1 AFVPREMHAHHGTAR
16 FREHADGP
24 MHRCR
29 QLVTLEPSVSATSW
43 IGRDLGDAVVQTRRL
58 EPPRA
63 TSPNDV
69 DRRRDRRAVDVRR
82 LRATD
87 DFRRA
92 ERPPHSYAQLL
103 YDFVDLGHIKTVPAR
118 RPPNERIES

>member
-1 AFVPREMHAHHGTAR
+1 
-16 FREHADGP
+16 
-24 MHRCR
+24 
-29 QLVTLEPSVSATSW
+29 TSW

-92 ERPPHSYAQLL
+92 ERLPHPYAQLL

-118 RPPNERIES
+118 RPPNERIESTDDVLECLRCIGVGLRRFPDRQSSLGA